1 MMPGQPPAGYGAMV
15 PAAAGMGQMM
25 PMAGGGIK
33 GKMRNPLITL
43 VLAYVSCGIYA
54 PFGMY
59 FMLKELKD
67 YLQTEDITP
76 WWAFTPLVLLTLLK
90 LPDLVVEA
98 KRRAGVPNPQS
109 AGLIMYLI
117 LGFYFLPKDLNE
129 VWNPAGQFTA

>member
-1 MMPGQPPAGYGAMV
+1 MV
-15 PAAAGMGQMM
+15 PAPGMGQMM
-25 PMAGGGIK
+25 PMPGGGSR
-33 GKMRNPLITL
+33 GKIRNPLITL

-67 YLQTEDITP
+67 FLQTEEITP

-98 KRRAGVPNPQS
+98 KRRAGVANPQS

-117 LGFYFLPKDLNE
+117 LGFYFLPKDLND
-129 VWNPAGQFTA
+129 VWNPTGQLTA